1 MQALPIKE
9 CMAWF
14 YVNLHYDYI
23 YSWHEYMHA
32 WFTLVHTCTHVQ
44 SSWSSV
50 WFVSYLGDCRTHCF
64 MDSSLRAQWSH
75 HCVWSVYQQQWSVQ
89 PHQHISHTTHTER
102 PPSKHCYYIQCQSIH
117 HHRTRRVYVTGQAST
132 ESICMCFSCSRGQ
145 WPCMHGCGRCSFF

>member
-14 YVNLHYDYI
+14 YVNLHYD
-23 YSWHEYMHA
+23 SWHEYMHA

-89 PHQHISHTTHTER
+89 LHQHISHTAHTER
-102 PPSKHCYYIQCQSIH
+102 SPSQHCYYIQCQSIH
-117 HHRTRRVYVTGQAST
+117 HHRTRRVTARTSIYWKHPYVFFMKPWSMT
-132 ESICMCFSCSRGQ
+132 
-145 WPCMHGCGRCSFF
+145 MHAWLWSLQLFLN